1 MIDNTN
7 VTHLNIHVWKPCRPD
22 ISVYESLVLQGLAY
36 SMRHSDDKIDFIIG
50 YDKRNMSE
58 SYNFDRFTIIRTTEM
73 TVNNIYLSLLGSN
86 RLRELLRNG
95 TIVDVMLDLL
105 NKYQQVY
112 QSKTTDKY
120 WFRLDLIF
128 KYFRKSNKKFIDL
141 DLEQIIKYIQ
151 NGNHSS
157 K

>member
-1 MIDNTN
+1 MMYKNVVNTSF
-7 VTHLNIHVWKPCRPD
+7 IHVWKPCRPD
-22 ISVYESLVLQGLAY
+22 VSIYESLVLQGFAY
-36 SMRHSDDKIDFIIG
+36 SMRHPDNIYDFIIG

-73 TVNNIYLSLLGSN
+73 FINNIYLSLFGSN
-86 RLRELLRNG
+86 RLSELLRNG
-95 TIVDVMLDLL
+95 TVVDVMLDLL
-105 NKYQQVY
+105 NKYE
-112 QSKTTDKY
+112 SKTTDKY